1 MMIKRY
7 LEKRKQIRLRLK
19 EERQKEREEKGVF
32 REYFELITETLIFV
46 FFVMTFLLQSFV
58 IPTGSMEDTL
68 LIGDHL
74 LVDKVSYSRSLSFL
88 DGFLLPQLKI
98 DRGMIVTFKSPAE
111 MEKEYVKRVIGLPG
125 ETIKIVN
132 KKVYINGE
140 PLAESYTYF
149 KDDRIKNGYRDN
161 FPEYVIPAGHY
172 FCMGDNRDNS
182 FDSRFWGPVPE
193 DYIIG
198 KPWRIYWSIQ
208 SKTAEYLTP
217 GLWHKVKDIF
227 GTVLNF
233 FPKTRWSRTLKRIE

>member
-1 MMIKRY
+1 MIKTY
-7 LEKRKQIRLRLK
+7 LEKRKQAK
-19 EERQKEREEKGVF
+19 ETRKEARKKERAERGGVF

-68 LIGDHL
+68 LVGDHL
-74 LVDKVSYSRSLSFL
+74 LVDKVTYSRSLGFL
-88 DGFLLPQLKI
+88 DSILLPQRQI
-98 DRGMIVTFKSPAE
+98 ERGMIVTFKSPAE

-125 ETIKIVN
+125 DTIKIIN
-132 KKVYINGE
+132 KQVFINGE
-140 PLAESYTYF
+140 PLEEPYTYF
-149 KDDRIKNGYRDN
+149 KDDAIKNDYRDN
-161 FPEYVIPAGHY
+161 FPEFLVPPGHY

-198 KPWRIYWSIQ
+198 QPWRIYWSYY
-208 SKTAEYLTP
+208 SSTEEYLTP

-227 GTVLNF
+227 RTIIHF
-233 FPKTRWSRTLKRIE
+233 FSRTRWDRTIKKIE